1 MRFTSV
7 AIAICTAAL
16 CAACGQPPSA
26 PAESAQLPTANIAVP
41 TPASAAEASPDAIR
55 IQASAATPTLA
66 PSATA
71 PATPTTEPSA
81 TLAPQPTLAELPTAE
96 AQPTAT
102 ANDPIAMRE
111 AMLVVE
117 INRIRTENNL
127 PAYRANAE
135 LSAAA
140 RAHSCD
146 LATHHTISHVSSDG
160 RTLTD
165 RLAGSTPAWEWPSE
179 SIAAG
184 TDDPAEVV
192 ALWMDEPPDGWHRRN
207 ILDAD
212 QQEVGTGYC
221 AASEDPSG
229 NQFYWTADFARRAAT
244 Q

>member
-7 AIAICTAAL
+7 AIALCAAAL

-26 PAESAQLPTANIAVP
+26 PAEPAQLPTANIAVP
-41 TPASAAEASPDAIR
+41 SPASAAEASPGAIR
-55 IQASAATPTLA
+55 IQASVPTSTPA
-66 PSATA
+66 PTTA
-71 PATPTTEPSA
+71 PPGA
-81 TLAPQPTLAELPTAE
+81 TLAPEPTQAELPTAE
-96 AQPTAT
+96 AQPSAT
-102 ANDPIAMRE
+102 NEDPVGMRE

-117 INRIRTENNL
+117 INRIRAANNL
-127 PAYRANAE
+127 PAYRASAE

-160 RTLTD
+160 RTLTE

-192 ALWMDEPPDGWHRRN
+192 ALWMDEPPEGWHRRN
-207 ILDAD
+207 ILDPD
-212 QQEVGTGYC
+212 QQEVGAGYC
-221 AASEDPSG
+221 ASPDDPSG
-229 NQFYWTADFARRAAT
+229 NQFYWTADFSRRAAP
-244 Q
+244 

>member
-7 AIAICTAAL
+7 AIAICATAL

-26 PAESAQLPTANIAVP
+26 PANSAQLPTANIAVP
-41 TPASAAEASPDAIR
+41 TPASAADTSPGAIR
-55 IQASAATPTLA
+55 IQASAATATPA
-66 PSATA
+66 PGATA
-71 PATPTTEPSA
+71 PATPTAEPSA
-81 TLAPQPTLAELPTAE
+81 TLAPEPTLAALPTAE
-96 AQPTAT
+96 AQPTT
-102 ANDPIAMRE
+102 PEDPVAMRE

-117 INRIRTENNL
+117 INRIRTANNL
-127 PAYRANAE
+127 PAYRASAE

-221 AASEDPSG
+221 AVTDDPSG
-229 NQFYWTADFARRAAT
+229 NQFYWTADFARRSAT